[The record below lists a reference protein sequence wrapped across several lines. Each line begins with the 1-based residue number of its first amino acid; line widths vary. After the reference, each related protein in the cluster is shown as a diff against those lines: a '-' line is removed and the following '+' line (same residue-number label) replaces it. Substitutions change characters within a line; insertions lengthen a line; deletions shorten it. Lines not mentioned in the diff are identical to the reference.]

1 VKWAERAD
9 GLRRGAREAL
19 VTQTPSPRLGGR
31 FGERLLGGHAGGRRL
46 RDALPWIA
54 AFCFFWISLAS
65 LSGTVDLPAAA
76 MVVVCLGIALP
87 LGMLGHYALLGWR
100 LATAIGVLFALA
112 HATGAFVAS
121 HPNPA
126 PWPVTLSFI
135 WLATVLAAS
144 ARHNRVT
151 VIWIWVTTVAVLTT
165 GLGEQSNFVWI
176 VAVTLAA
183 LFGDLLRT
191 RRMTGVELQRQT
203 ELSAVEKARRAALEE
218 RTRIARDLHDVVA
231 HHMSMVV
238 VQAES
243 APYRL
248 TGLTEETRAEFASI
262 SGSAREALTEI
273 RGLLGVLRQDDRADT
288 APQPGL
294 ADVEELVD
302 NAVRAG
308 VPVTLSKHGDDVPAS
323 TAVGLSAYRIL
334 QESLANAARHA
345 PGAQVRVELR
355 YDAAAVHLD
364 VRNASSPDARA
375 PGPPGHGIAGMRER
389 AAVVGGTLIAGP
401 DTDGGFAVAATLPL
415 AVKAERL
422 SATP

>member
-1 VKWAERAD
+1 MELAEVAE
-9 GLRRGAREAL
+9 GLRRGFREAFI
-19 VTQTPSPRLGGR
+19 TFTPSPRLGGR
-31 FGERLLGGHAGGRRL
+31 FGERLLGRHAGGRWL
-46 RDALPWIA
+46 RDAFPWIA

-65 LSGTVDLPAAA
+65 LGGTVDLPTAVL
-76 MVVVCLGIALP
+76 VVISAGVALP
-87 LGMLGHYALLGWR
+87 LGMLRDYPLLAWR
-100 LATAIGVLFALA
+100 LATVLGVLFALA
-112 HATGAFVAS
+112 HATGAFVAT

-126 PWPVTLSFI
+126 PWPVTLSFV

-144 ARHNRVT
+144 ARHDRFT
-151 VIWIWVTTVAVLTT
+151 VIWIWVTTVAVLMT
-165 GLGEQSNFVWI
+165 GLGEQSNLVWI
-176 VAVTLAA
+176 VATTVAV
-183 LFGDLLRT
+183 LFGDLVRT
-191 RRMTGVELQRQT
+191 RRLAARELQRQT
-203 ELSAVEKARRAALEE
+203 ELSAREKAERAVLEE

-248 TGLTEETRAEFASI
+248 TGLSDETQAEFASI

-273 RGLLGVLRQDDRADT
+273 RGLLGVLRQDDEAVT
-288 APQPGL
+288 EPQPGL
-294 ADVEELVD
+294 DDVEELVD

-308 VPVTLSKHGDDVPAS
+308 APVRLSEHGTRVPVRA
-323 TAVGLSAYRIL
+323 AVGLSAYRIL

-355 YDAAAVHLD
+355 YDDAAVHLE
-364 VRNASSPDARA
+364 VRTAASPDAPA

-389 AAVVGGTLIAGP
+389 AAVVGGTLSAGP

-415 AVKAERL
+415 AVEAVRL
-422 SATP
+422 PTAP